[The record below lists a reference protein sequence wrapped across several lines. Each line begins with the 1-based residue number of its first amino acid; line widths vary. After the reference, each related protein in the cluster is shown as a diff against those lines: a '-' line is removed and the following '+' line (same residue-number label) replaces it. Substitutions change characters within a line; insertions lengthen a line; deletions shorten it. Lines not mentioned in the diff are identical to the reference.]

1 MEWKHAIVRARRGF
15 RDERS
20 LYVVATSSLAVAFLC
35 LGGALLAVEN
45 LGAIANRWGNSGRM
59 TIYLADGARSQ
70 DVAQL
75 KMVLESLDE
84 VRNVDEV
91 TPAEARAALLSEF
104 DDARELTGLPANIL
118 PASLEVDLNGRIGGA
133 RIASIASRVS
143 QFRGVDSVDT
153 YRGFF
158 RRLESL
164 TSTGRM
170 VSLAVAFLVALCVVA
185 VVGNTIRLS
194 VARRQSEIEVQKL
207 CGATD
212 AFVRRPF
219 LVEGAIQAFIASFV
233 AVALLALGFV
243 VLRPQVDATI
253 AGLLG
258 IRLVFLSP
266 GLLVALLASGAL
278 LGGVGSFLSI
288 RRYLV
293 V

>member
-1 MEWKHAIVRARRGF
+1 MEWKNAIVRARRGF
-15 RDERS
+15 RDEMS

-35 LGGALLAVEN
+35 LGSALLAVQN
-45 LGAIANRWGNSGRM
+45 LDAIADRWSGTGRM
-59 TIYLADGARSQ
+59 TVYLSDDARST

-84 VRNVDEV
+84 VHGVDEIS
-91 TPAEARAALLSEF
+91 PAEARAELLAEF
-104 DDARELTGLPANIL
+104 DDERELASLPANLL
-118 PASLEVDLNGRIGGA
+118 PASLEVDLA
-133 RIASIASRVS
+133 RNVADTRVASIASRVS

-158 RRLESL
+158 ARLESL
-164 TSTGRM
+164 TSTGRFI
-170 VSLAVAFLVALCVVA
+170 AIVAAILVALCVLA

-194 VARRQSEIEVQKL
+194 IARRHREIEVQKL

-219 LVEGAIQAFIASFV
+219 VVEGVIQAFVAAFV
-233 AVALLALGFV
+233 AVTLLALGFV
-243 VLRPQVDATI
+243 ALRPHVDATI
-253 AGLLG
+253 TGLLG
-258 IRLVFLSP
+258 TRLVFLSP
-266 GLLVALLASGAL
+266 GVLVMLLVSGAV
-278 LGGVGSFLSI
+278 LGGLGSFASV